1 MIAGVELRVVGT
13 STSSPV
19 FIHPLH
25 LMSTNL
31 PTLLV
36 AELSVAVVVEGDE
49 RLLTRVCFNKSRRL
63 DRSLYL
69 VREIKKMHFYH
80 PCFSMN

>member
-1 MIAGVELRVVGT
+1 MIVGVELRVVGT

-31 PTLLV
+31 PTLIV
-36 AELSVAVVVEGDE
+36 AEISVIVAVEGDE
-49 RLLTRVCFNKSRRL
+49 HLLTRACFNKSRRL
-63 DRSLYL
+63 DRSIYL
-69 VREIKKMHFYH
+69 VREIKKTHLYH